1 MINEDMPVI
10 LGATQYFDKK
20 LVEKGKA
27 DLKSKLADF
36 HNICADTELI
46 SQKQL
51 KRRERAL
58 KKLDQDLE
66 EEDMKYIDLLKDKE
80 NLGIDLKTLL
90 VEKRERRRI
99 KKSAEFDRQL
109 IPFITLEIL

>member
-46 SQKQL
+46 SQK
-51 KRRERAL
+51 
-58 KKLDQDLE
+58 
-66 EEDMKYIDLLKDKE
+66 
-80 NLGIDLKTLL
+80 
-90 VEKRERRRI
+90 
-99 KKSAEFDRQL
+99 
-109 IPFITLEIL
+109 